1 MRLTYQHWNSE
12 SDLEYLLP
20 SQQWN
25 PEFELEY
32 LLTSSHQNLD
42 LEPENLPPSL
52 YPDAED
58 DLVAANKAY
67 GFSVAGIVFAN
78 SESSLTKISKD
89 AKVSGSC

>member
-42 LEPENLPPSL
+42 LEPENLPPSP
-52 YPDAED
+52 YPDVED
-58 DLVAANKAY
+58 DPVTANQAY

-78 SESSLTKISKD
+78 SESSLTKISKVG
-89 AKVSGSC
+89 KVSGSC